1 MVGRNMKQV
10 KRRRWHAFSV
20 VAVFLGWL
28 VTTQIAFAQSE
39 KPTLKSQKP
48 GTFRLNVTEGRLSLE
63 ANQAPLAKI
72 FEEIAKQA
80 KITVDSDIGPEEK
93 VTIQLDHVALEDAVK
108 QLAKNVTIFYAEDP
122 KRKTPRIAR
131 LVVLPEGNEKAPQ
144 FERSKGLSSKPAK
157 TNEPAPQPEP
167 FKFEFDPAK
176 FVEKQKP
183 R

>member
-1 MVGRNMKQV
+1 MRQI
-10 KRRRWHAFSV
+10 KRRRHALMTVVSV

-28 VTTQIAFAQSE
+28 VSTQVAFAQSE
-39 KPTLKSQKP
+39 KPALKSQRP
-48 GTFRLNVTEGRLSLE
+48 GTFQLKITEGRLSLE

-93 VTIQLDHVALEDAVK
+93 VTIQLDRVALEDAVK

-122 KRKTPRIAR
+122 KRKTTRIAR
-131 LVVLPEGNEKAPQ
+131 LVVLSEGGKQAPQ
-144 FERSKGLSSKPAK
+144 LERPKGLSKPVKAA
-157 TNEPAPQPEP
+157 EPAPQPEP

>member
-1 MVGRNMKQV
+1 LASLLGLTQAAEQPGAAKIQAGNFQLK
-10 KRRRWHAFSV
+10 FSK
-20 VAVFLGWL
+20 GH
-28 VTTQIAFAQSE
+28 
-39 KPTLKSQKP
+39 
-48 GTFRLNVTEGRLSLE
+48 LSVE

-93 VTIQLDHVALEDAVK
+93 VTIQLDHVALEDAIK

-131 LVVLPEGNEKAPQ
+131 LVVLPEGNKQAPQ
-144 FERSKGLSSKPAK
+144 FERAKGLSKPVKA
-157 TNEPAPQPEP
+157 NEPAPQPEP
-167 FKFEFDPAK
+167 FKFEFDPTK

>member
-1 MVGRNMKQV
+1 MKQM
-10 KRRRWHAFSV
+10 KRRRRRAWTTSV
-20 VAVFLGWL
+20 GVIAVLLGWL
-28 VTTQIAFAQSE
+28 LTTQIAFAQSE

-48 GTFRLNVTEGRLSLE
+48 GTFRLKVTEGHLSLE

-72 FEEIAKQA
+72 FEEIGKQA
-80 KITVDSDIGPEEK
+80 KIAVDSDIGPEEK
-93 VTIQLDHVALEDAVK
+93 VTIQLDRVALEDAVK

-122 KRKTPRIAR
+122 KRKTTRIAR
-131 LVVLPEGNEKAPQ
+131 LVVLSEGGKQAPQ
-144 FERSKGLSSKPAK
+144 FERTKGLSKPVKAA
-157 TNEPAPQPEP
+157 EPAPQPEP